1 MMVRGAAGASLL
13 LLTGVLSVAVAAP
26 LDKKNGGERSAEPS
40 AKEAVKENPDCFDE
54 LENGTNAV
62 FACRY
67 PVALAEQER
76 KDLKRITREYLQ
88 DVTCSVNVRI
98 NRGMVD
104 RAVQDTDYV
113 FQSPEQPVTCDVK
126 THKSVMR
133 ITATFAPKVTFKDGK
148 AVSGSPGL
156 DNIKGVTRVLSWP
169 VKKYVNWSPHIR
181 ETMVLI
187 INAYRKYWAEKH
199 ASR

>member
-1 MMVRGAAGASLL
+1 MIARGAAGAAVFLL
-13 LLTGVLSVAVAAP
+13 SAVICVAAP
-26 LDKKNGGERSAEPS
+26 GE
-40 AKEAVKENPDCFDE
+40 KEGAVREVQQPAADNVKENPDCFDE

-76 KDLKRITREYLQ
+76 KDLKRITRGYFE

-133 ITATFAPKVTFKDGK
+133 ITATFAPKVTFEDGK

-169 VKKYVNWSPHIR
+169 VKKYVNWSPHVR
-181 ETMVLI
+181 DTMVLI
-187 INAYRKYWAEKH
+187 INAYRKYWSEKH